1 MAAEF
6 VYILAHEKR
15 RDLGMKKWS
24 FLVVLVSMMLLLAA
38 CGSKEESKTEST
50 ESDAKTA
57 AAEKMTIEH
66 KYGEAVIEKSPKKV
80 VVFDFGILDTLDELG
95 VEVTGVP
102 QAAIPAYLEKY
113 AGEGYTNVGSLKEPD
128 FEAIHAMQPDVI
140 FISGR
145 QAELYEQFA
154 EIAPTVFVELDYTKY
169 MESFEKNMNL
179 VGEIF
184 DKKDEVASALE
195 EINASVEETNKKASD
210 LGKKGLIVLA
220 NEGKVSAYGP
230 SSRFGI
236 IHDVFGFG
244 AADEKIEVS
253 THGQSITMEYI
264 METNPDVLF
273 VIDRNTAVGGEAGA
287 EKVIENELVKKTTAF
302 KENKII
308 YLNPDTWYL
317 SGGGLKSVKIMAEE
331 IEAAL

>member
-1 MAAEF
+1 
-6 VYILAHEKR
+6 
-15 RDLGMKKWS
+15 MKKWS
-24 FLVVLVSMMLLLAA
+24 FLILMLSMILLLAA
-38 CGSKEESKTEST
+38 CGSKEESKTET
-50 ESDAKTA
+50 TDAKPA

-66 KYGEAVIEKSPKKV
+66 KYGEVEIDKNPEKV

-102 QAAIPAYLEKY
+102 QASIPAYLEKY

-140 FISGR
+140 FITTR

-154 EIAPTVFVELDYTKY
+154 EIAPTVYVELDYTKY

-184 DKKDEVASALE
+184 DKKDEVASAVE
-195 EINASVEETNKKASD
+195 EIKATVEEVNKKASALD
-210 LGKKGLIVLA
+210 KKGLIVLA

-230 SSRFGI
+230 SSRFGV

-308 YLNPDTWYL
+308 YLDPDAWYL
-317 SGGGLKSVKIMAEE
+317 SGGGLQSVKLMAEE

>member
-1 MAAEF
+1 
-6 VYILAHEKR
+6 
-15 RDLGMKKWS
+15 MKKWS
-24 FLVVLVSMMLLLAA
+24 FLVLMVSMILVLAA
-38 CGSKEESKTEST
+38 CGSKEESKAEPA
-50 ESDAKTA
+50 DAKTA

-66 KYGEAVIEKSPKKV
+66 KYGKVEIDKNPEKV

-102 QAAIPAYLEKY
+102 QAAIPSYLEKY
-113 AGEGYTNVGSLKEPD
+113 AGEKYTNVGSLKEPD

-140 FISGR
+140 FITTR

-154 EIAPTVFVELDYTKY
+154 EIAPTVYVELDYTKY

-184 DKKDEVASALE
+184 DKKDEVANAVE
-195 EINASVEETNKKASD
+195 EIKASVDELNKKASD
-210 LGKKGLIVLA
+210 LDKKALIVLA

-230 SSRFGI
+230 SSRFGV

-264 METNPDVLF
+264 METNSDVLF

-302 KENKII
+302 KEDKII
-308 YLNPDTWYL
+308 YLDPDAWYL
-317 SGGGLKSVKIMAEE
+317 SGGGLQSVKLMAEE
-331 IEAAL
+331 IEASL

>member
-1 MAAEF
+1 
-6 VYILAHEKR
+6 VYISAHDKGR
-15 RDLGMKKWS
+15 NLGVKKWS
-24 FLVVLVSMMLLLAA
+24 FLVLMVSMILLLAA
-38 CGSKEESKTEST
+38 CGSKEESKSETT
-50 ESDAKTA
+50 DAKPA

-66 KYGEAVIEKSPKKV
+66 KYGEVEIDKNPEKV

-102 QAAIPAYLEKY
+102 QASIPAYLEKY

-140 FISGR
+140 FITTR

-154 EIAPTVFVELDYTKY
+154 EIAPTVYVELDYTKY

-184 DKKDEVASALE
+184 DKKDEVASAVE
-195 EINASVEETNKKASD
+195 EIKATVEEVNKKASALD
-210 LGKKGLIVLA
+210 KKGLIVLA

-230 SSRFGI
+230 SSRFGV

-308 YLNPDTWYL
+308 YLDPDAGT
-317 SGGGLKSVKIMAEE
+317 
-331 IEAAL
+331 

>member
-1 MAAEF
+1 
-6 VYILAHEKR
+6 
-15 RDLGMKKWS
+15 MKKWS
-24 FLVVLVSMMLLLAA
+24 LLVVLISMMFVLAA
-38 CGSKEESKTEST
+38 CGSKEESKEGPA
-50 ESDAKTA
+50 DAKPA

-66 KYGEAVIEKSPKKV
+66 KYGEVEIDKNPEKV

-95 VEVTGVP
+95 VEVAGVP
-102 QAAIPAYLEKY
+102 QASIPSYLEKY
-113 AGEGYTNVGSLKEPD
+113 AGEKYTNVGSLKEPD

-140 FISGR
+140 FISAR
-145 QAELYEQFA
+145 QAELYEQFT

-184 DKKDEVASALE
+184 DKKDEVASAVE
-195 EINASVEETNKKASD
+195 EIKASVDELNKKASELD
-210 LGKKGLIVLA
+210 KKGLIVLA

-230 SSRFGI
+230 SSRFGV

-302 KENKII
+302 KEDKII
-308 YLNPDTWYL
+308 YLNPDSWYL
-317 SGGGLKSVKIMAEE
+317 SGGGLQSVKIMAEE
-331 IEAAL
+331 IEASL

>member
-6 VYILAHEKR
+6 VFISAHEKR

-24 FLVVLVSMMLLLAA
+24 FLVLMASMILLLAA
-38 CGSKEESKTEST
+38 CGSKEESKTET
-50 ESDAKTA
+50 TDAKPA

-66 KYGEAVIEKSPKKV
+66 KYGEVEIDKNPEKV

-102 QAAIPAYLEKY
+102 QASIPAYLEKY

-140 FISGR
+140 FITTR

-154 EIAPTVFVELDYTKY
+154 EIAPTVYVELDYTKY

-184 DKKDEVASALE
+184 DKKDEVASAVE
-195 EINASVEETNKKASD
+195 EIKATVEEVNKKASALD
-210 LGKKGLIVLA
+210 KKGLIVLA

-230 SSRFGI
+230 SSRFGV

-308 YLNPDTWYL
+308 YLDPDAWYL
-317 SGGGLKSVKIMAEE
+317 SGGGLQSVKLMAEE

>member
-1 MAAEF
+1 M
-6 VYILAHEKR
+6 V
-15 RDLGMKKWS
+15 MKKWS
-24 FLVVLVSMMLLLAA
+24 FLVLMVSMILLLAA
-38 CGSKEESKTEST
+38 CGSKGESKAEST
-50 ESDAKTA
+50 DTKTA

-66 KYGEAVIEKSPKKV
+66 KYGEAVIGKNPEKV

-102 QAAIPAYLEKY
+102 QTAVPAYLEKY

-140 FISGR
+140 FITTR

-154 EIAPTVFVELDYTKY
+154 EIAPTVYVELDYTKY

-184 DKKDEVASALE
+184 DKKDEVAGAVE
-195 EINASVEETNKKASD
+195 EIKASVEKVNKKASALD
-210 LGKKGLIVLA
+210 KKGLIVLA

-230 SSRFGI
+230 SSRFGV

-264 METNPDVLF
+264 METNPEVLF

>member
-6 VYILAHEKR
+6 VFILAHEKR

-24 FLVVLVSMMLLLAA
+24 FLVLMASMILLLAA
-38 CGSKEESKTEST
+38 CGSKEESKTET
-50 ESDAKTA
+50 TDAKPA

-66 KYGEAVIEKSPKKV
+66 KYGEVEIDKSPEKV

-102 QAAIPAYLEKY
+102 QASIPAYLEKY

-140 FISGR
+140 FITTR

-154 EIAPTVFVELDYTKY
+154 EIAPTVYVELDYTKY

-184 DKKDEVASALE
+184 DKKDEVASAVE
-195 EINASVEETNKKASD
+195 EIKASVEEVNKKASALD
-210 LGKKGLIVLA
+210 KKGLIVLA

-230 SSRFGI
+230 SSRFGV

-308 YLNPDTWYL
+308 YLDPDAWYL
-317 SGGGLKSVKIMAEE
+317 SGGGLQSVKLMAEE

>member
-1 MAAEF
+1 
-6 VYILAHEKR
+6 
-15 RDLGMKKWS
+15 MKKWS
-24 FLVVLVSMMLLLAA
+24 FLVLMASMILLLAA
-38 CGSKEESKTEST
+38 CGSKEESKTET
-50 ESDAKTA
+50 TDAKPA

-66 KYGEAVIEKSPKKV
+66 KYGKVEIDKNPEKI

-102 QAAIPAYLEKY
+102 QTAVPAYLEKY

-128 FEAIHAMQPDVI
+128 FEAIHAMQPEVI
-140 FISGR
+140 FITTR
-145 QAELYEQFA
+145 QAELYDQFA
-154 EIAPTVFVELDYTKY
+154 EIAPTVYVELDYTKY

-179 VGEIF
+179 VGDIF
-184 DKKDEVASALE
+184 DKKDEVASRVE
-195 EINASVEETNKKASD
+195 EIKASVDELNKKASALD
-210 LGKKGLIVLA
+210 KKGLIVLA

-230 SSRFGI
+230 SSRFGV

-308 YLNPDTWYL
+308 YLDPDAWYL
-317 SGGGLKSVKIMAEE
+317 SGGGLQSVKLMAEE
-331 IEAAL
+331 IEKSL

>member
-6 VYILAHEKR
+6 VFILAHEKR

-24 FLVVLVSMMLLLAA
+24 FLVLMASMILLLAA
-38 CGSKEESKTEST
+38 CGSKEESKTET
-50 ESDAKTA
+50 TDAKPA

-66 KYGEAVIEKSPKKV
+66 KYGEVEIDKNPEKV
-80 VVFDFGILDTLDELG
+80 VVFDYGILDTLDELG

-102 QAAIPAYLEKY
+102 QASIPAYLEKY

-140 FISGR
+140 FITTR

-154 EIAPTVFVELDYTKY
+154 EIAPTVYVELDYTKY

-184 DKKDEVASALE
+184 DKKDEVASAVE
-195 EINASVEETNKKASD
+195 EIKATVEEVNKKASALD
-210 LGKKGLIVLA
+210 KKGLIVLA

-230 SSRFGI
+230 SSRFGV

-308 YLNPDTWYL
+308 YLDPDAWYL
-317 SGGGLKSVKIMAEE
+317 SGGGLQSVKLMAEE

>member
-6 VYILAHEKR
+6 VFILAHEKR

-24 FLVVLVSMMLLLAA
+24 FLVLMASMILLLAA
-38 CGSKEESKTEST
+38 CGSKEESKTET
-50 ESDAKTA
+50 TDAKPA

-66 KYGEAVIEKSPKKV
+66 KYGEVEIDKNPEKV

-102 QAAIPAYLEKY
+102 QASIPAYLEKY

-140 FISGR
+140 FITTR

-154 EIAPTVFVELDYTKY
+154 EIAPTVYVELDYTKY

-184 DKKDEVASALE
+184 DKKDEVASAVE
-195 EINASVEETNKKASD
+195 EIKATVEEVNKKASALD
-210 LGKKGLIVLA
+210 KKGLIVLA

-230 SSRFGI
+230 SSRFGV

-308 YLNPDTWYL
+308 YLDPDAWYL
-317 SGGGLKSVKIMAEE
+317 SGGGLQSVKLMAEE